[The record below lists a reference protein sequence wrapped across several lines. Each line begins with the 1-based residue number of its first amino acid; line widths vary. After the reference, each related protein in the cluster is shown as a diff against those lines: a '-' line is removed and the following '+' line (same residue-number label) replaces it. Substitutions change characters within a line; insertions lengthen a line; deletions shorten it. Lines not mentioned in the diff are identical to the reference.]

1 MLACIMEET
10 FSALAEIVIF
20 ETLHIVHCKSLF
32 KLLSVW
38 RFVNE
43 NRAI

>member
-10 FSALAEIVIF
+10 FSALAEIF
-20 ETLHIVHCKSLF
+20 ETLHIVHCKSPF